1 LRQRQAR
8 PWLLLCG
15 LCCTSASRSITSG
28 DHDPASMPAVDA
40 ALSPDRASAAGT
52 GGPDAEL
59 GTGGGPPA
67 TGGSQGATGGA
78 AGTPDASPDLSPAD
92 TAPSPADA
100 AITGGLCTAGDCRAL
115 AGNFDGF
122 LYDHP
127 CSDGGRGFDCAG
139 PMCVGGTS
147 THTQAFAIKGD
158 PGKVYEL
165 TFKVRG
171 IVEAKN
177 YQDGKRRAT
186 GLDPGATGGDL
197 WYEGGTAP
205 LSTYN
210 SYELHVT
217 PKVAGAP
224 NDYFLN
230 SRDGSTENHQSWA
243 LNYSATIKVQGG
255 GTITFR
261 AFDSNCRHIMNCGP
275 GVGSTTSK
283 CVPRT
288 LDLSG
293 AVPPAP
299 ASFVQPPKN
308 AQGATGQWLF
318 IDVTSVRSL

>member
-1 LRQRQAR
+1 MKLRHRQAR

-15 LCCTSASRSITSG
+15 LCCTTASRSITSG
-28 DHDPASMPAVDA
+28 DHDPASMRPVA
-40 ALSPDRASAAGT
+40 ARP
-52 GGPDAEL
+52 
-59 GTGGGPPA
+59 
-67 TGGSQGATGGA
+67 
-78 AGTPDASPDLSPAD
+78 
-92 TAPSPADA
+92 TAISPADA
-100 AITGGLCTAGDCRAL
+100 AMNGLCVAGDCRTL
-115 AGNFDGF
+115 AGDFDGF

-139 PMCVGGTS
+139 PRCVDGTS

-165 TFKVRG
+165 TFEVRG
-171 IVEAKN
+171 VVEAKN

-186 GLDPGATGGDL
+186 GLDPGARGGDL

-217 PKVAGAP
+217 PAVAGAP

-230 SRDGSTENHQSWA
+230 SRDGSRENHQSWA

-261 AFDSNCRHIMNCGP
+261 AFDSNCRHITNCGP
-275 GVGSTTSK
+275 GVGTTTTK

-299 ASFVQPPKN
+299 ASFGQPPRN

-318 IDVTSVRSL
+318 IDVTSARSL